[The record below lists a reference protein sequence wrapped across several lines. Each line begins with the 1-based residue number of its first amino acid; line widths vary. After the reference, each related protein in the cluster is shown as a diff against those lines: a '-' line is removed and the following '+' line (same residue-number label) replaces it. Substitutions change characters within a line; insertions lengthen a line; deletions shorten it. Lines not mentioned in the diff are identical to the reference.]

1 MKGKLAISYF
11 SFLSIKLL
19 VQTLYILSART
30 VQFLRF
36 LRLWKINIGIFR
48 EILAKIFSQ
57 IQNARFSKYLKLSRV
72 KILKTGHPEFIYD
85 GKAISEA
92 DRQMKSDTVSQKK
105 TGCLLRKPVEC
116 KCVEI
121 YWQKGQEKRICKL
134 NVFTC
139 EWLRPHAVRKEAC

>member
-92 DRQMKSDTVSQKK
+92 DRQMKSDTVSQ
-105 TGCLLRKPVEC
+105 RKIGRPIER
-116 KCVEI
+116 KCIEI
-121 YWQKGQEKRICKL
+121 YWQMEARI
-134 NVFTC
+134 
-139 EWLRPHAVRKEAC
+139 KELHMGGFHI